1 MKKDIVG
8 IWSLGIG
15 LLLVFSLCCQL
26 LQMAGGAHCLVA
38 EAEQVDFSGIWS
50 RRNGSE
56 WNNFYVRPAACGG
69 VGTNTRYTVLYWKT
83 DENPAEA
90 DGFRREDMTDTW
102 AVMEPMRGG
111 TGILLRVQGTS
122 PQQTICLQML
132 DNNHLLLLGSADLEG
147 IYTRRETGA
156 WSCWENWYLIQLKR
170 WVKQQRC
177 SLIDF

>member
-56 WNNFYVRPAACGG
+56 
-69 VGTNTRYTVLYWKT
+69 
-83 DENPAEA
+83 
-90 DGFRREDMTDTW
+90 
-102 AVMEPMRGG
+102 
-111 TGILLRVQGTS
+111 
-122 PQQTICLQML
+122 
-132 DNNHLLLLGSADLEG
+132 
-147 IYTRRETGA
+147 
-156 WSCWENWYLIQLKR
+156 
-170 WVKQQRC
+170 
-177 SLIDF
+177 